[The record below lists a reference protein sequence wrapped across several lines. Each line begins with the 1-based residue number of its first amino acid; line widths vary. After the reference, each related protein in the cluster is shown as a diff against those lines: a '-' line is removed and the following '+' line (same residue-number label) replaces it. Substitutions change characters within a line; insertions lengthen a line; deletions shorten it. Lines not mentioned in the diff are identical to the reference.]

1 MKLARKC
8 KTIYRRCPMTDYREI
23 LRQHSLGISQR
34 GIAASLG
41 ISRNTVS
48 KVLKRS
54 EELALS
60 WPLSQEETNHTL
72 EAQIKTSK
80 VTEDDRARVN
90 FEWVHKEYL
99 KQHVTLKLLW
109 MGYCDQAR
117 SNKETPLMYSQ
128 FCHLYREYAQKKRA
142 VMHITRKPG
151 ELIEV
156 DWAGK
161 TMSIFD
167 RETGEIFEASL
178 FVAVLPYSQYTFV
191 WATASKSLE
200 NWIEAH
206 VKMYQYFGG
215 ASKILVPDNLKTGV
229 QAIKD
234 YEVIL
239 NKTYQEMAEHYN
251 TVIIP
256 TRVRKP
262 QDKASVERAVKQV
275 SSGIVA
281 ALRHHK
287 FFSITDMNQE
297 LAKRLLLMNQ
307 KPFHKK
313 EGSRLSVFLEEEKYF
328 LTPHPKASYELAQ
341 WKVATV
347 QFNYHIQVEKMHYSV
362 PYEYIKQQ
370 VDVRLTKN
378 VIEIF
383 YKNNRIASHARLY
396 GRLGQYSTIEI
407 HMPVDHQKYIQ
418 WDKKR
423 FIEWAEK
430 IGKYT
435 KTVTESIINAYRIEQ
450 QAYRSC
456 MGLLKL
462 ADTYSRER
470 LENACRITLSITS
483 RPSLKSV
490 KNILQTNRDK
500 VTDEPLSKPKENPHG
515 FTRGADYYGGKIQ

>member
-1 MKLARKC
+1 
-8 KTIYRRCPMTDYREI
+8 MTDYREI
-23 LRQHSLGISQR
+23 LRQHSLGVSQR
-34 GIAASLG
+34 GIASSLG
-41 ISRNTVS
+41 VSRNTVS

-54 EELALS
+54 QELALT
-60 WPLSQEETNHTL
+60 WPLSQDITNHELDSRIRNTKTVL
-72 EAQIKTSK
+72 E
-80 VTEDDRARVN
+80 ERANVD

-109 MGYCDQAR
+109 MEYCDQAR

-128 FCHLYREYAQKKRA
+128 FCHLYREYTHKKRA
-142 VMHITRKPG
+142 VMHISRKPG

-161 TMSIFD
+161 TVSIFD
-167 RETGEIFEASL
+167 RDTGEVYEASL

-191 WATASKSLE
+191 WATPTKSLE

-215 ASKILVPDNLKTGV
+215 SSKILVPDNLKTGV

-239 NKTYQEMAEHYN
+239 NKTYQEMAEHYS

-281 ALRHHK
+281 SLRNYK
-287 FFSITDMNQE
+287 FFSMSDLNHE
-297 LAKRLLLMNQ
+297 LTKRLKLMNT

-313 EGSRLSVFLEEEKYF
+313 EGSRLSVFLEEEKHF

-370 VDVRLTKN
+370 VNVRLTKN

-383 YKNNRIASHARLY
+383 YKNNRVASHARLY

-407 HMPVDHQKYIQ
+407 HMPADHQKYIQ

-423 FIEWAEK
+423 FIDWAEK
-430 IGKYT
+430 IGVST
-435 KTVTESIINAYRIEQ
+435 KIVTESIINAYRIEQ

-462 ADTYSRER
+462 ADTYSTAR
-470 LENACRITLSITS
+470 LENACKIALSITN

-490 KNILQTNRDK
+490 KNILQANRDK
-500 VTDEPLSKPKENPHG
+500 VDAESPKITKENPYG
-515 FTRGADYYGGKIQ
+515 FTRGANYYGGKTK